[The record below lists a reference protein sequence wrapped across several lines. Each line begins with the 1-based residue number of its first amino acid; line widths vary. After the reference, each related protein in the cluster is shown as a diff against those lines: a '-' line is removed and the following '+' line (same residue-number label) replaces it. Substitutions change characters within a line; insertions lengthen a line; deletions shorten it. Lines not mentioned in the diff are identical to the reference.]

1 MGART
6 SHKKFKYFWRC
17 KAVKLSHLFF
27 ADDVFL
33 FSQADWASITLL
45 KKGLDLFSSW
55 SGLIPNKNKSETFLS
70 GGSPSLRNYISLAFG
85 FQEGKLPVRY
95 LGVPIISSRLGKA
108 DCITLIDRI
117 TARAQSWAHRFLSF
131 AGRLQ
136 LIRSV
141 LHSIQTFWSS
151 VFTLPVSVLN
161 SIEKILRQFL
171 WKGSTL
177 GNGGSKVSWDDICLP
192 KKEGGLGIRK
202 LRDCNKASMM
212 KHIWILFTNKESLWC
227 RWIHS
232 NFLKR
237 NNFWKASPPKICSW
251 AWKKILQLR
260 SDSRLSFIWK
270 IGNGRSTSLWFDH
283 WHPKGLLD
291 IIMPDPVIQ

>member
-1 MGART
+1 MSPYLFNLVMEVFSGILSART

-17 KAVKLSHLFF
+17 KAVKLSHIFF

-55 SGLIPNKNKSETFLS
+55 SGLIPNKNKSEIFLS
-70 GGSPSLRNYISLAFG
+70 GGPPSLRNYISLAFG

-108 DCITLIDRI
+108 DYITLIDRI

-136 LIRSV
+136 LIRLV

-171 WKGSTL
+171 WKGSAL
-177 GNGGSKVSWDDICLP
+177 GKGGRRCRGMIYAYQ
-192 KKEGGLGIRK
+192 KK
-202 LRDCNKASMM
+202 
-212 KHIWILFTNKESLWC
+212 
-227 RWIHS
+227 
-232 NFLKR
+232 
-237 NNFWKASPPKICSW
+237 
-251 AWKKILQLR
+251 
-260 SDSRLSFIWK
+260 
-270 IGNGRSTSLWFDH
+270 
-283 WHPKGLLD
+283 KGDL
-291 IIMPDPVIQ
+291 VFEN